1 MKIGIFGGSFNPPH
15 IGHILAAEKTV
26 KALGLD
32 KLIIIPAGDPPHKE
46 LPAETPTD
54 KQRME
59 LVTAA
64 FAHIDVAEI
73 SDIELKRQGKS
84 YTITTLE
91 YFREIYSDDEL
102 FLLMGTDMFVTL
114 DQWYQGDKILQ
125 SVVPAV
131 FARKDFEYEIIEYKA
146 KEYAKIYNAKCVII
160 DNDITVAASTDVR
173 ALLQNRQGRE
183 LLNDDVYDLVIR
195 NRFYGAKPEFQ
206 WLRSKSYALHKT
218 KRIPHVMGCEEEAA
232 KLAARWG
239 YDVDMAREA
248 GILHDITKKLGLD
261 EQLLLCSKYGILN
274 DALESQSEKLLHS
287 KTGAELS
294 KDLFGIPKEIYTA
307 IRWHT
312 TGRADMTLLEKI
324 IYLADYVEPNRDF
337 EGVEPLR
344 KLCYEDLDAAMEL
357 GLKMS
362 IEDLEERGSPI
373 HQKTLE
379 AYEYYSKVKG

>member
-15 IGHILAAEKTV
+15 RGHVLAAEKTV
-26 KALGLD
+26 SALDLD
-32 KLIIIPAGDPPHKE
+32 KLIIVPAGDPPHKE

-54 KQRME
+54 EQRLC
-59 LVTAA
+59 LVKAA
-64 FAHIDVAEI
+64 FSSIDCVEV

-91 YFREIYSDDEL
+91 YFRDIYPDDEL
-102 FLLMGTDMFVTL
+102 FLLMGTDMFITL
-114 DQWYQGDKILQ
+114 DQWYRGDEIFKTVI
-125 SVVPAV
+125 PAV
-131 FARKDFEYEIIEYKA
+131 FAREAFEYETIESKA
-146 KEYAKIYNAKCVII
+146 KEYTERYDVKCSIVNI
-160 DNDITVAASTDVR
+160 DVTEAASTDIR
-173 ALLQNRQGRE
+173 TLLQNRQGRE
-183 LLNDDVYDLVIR
+183 LLCDDVYELIIK
-195 NRFYGAKPEFQ
+195 NRFYGAKPDFT
-206 WLRSKSYALHKT
+206 WLRSKSYALHKP

-232 KLAARWG
+232 RLAERWG
-239 YDVDMAREA
+239 YSTENAREA
-248 GILHDITKKLGLD
+248 GILHDITKKLGLED
-261 EQLLLCSKYGILN
+261 QLLLCSKYGILN
-274 DALESQSEKLLHS
+274 DTLENQSEKLLHS
-287 KTGAELS
+287 KTGAALS
-294 KDLFGIPKEIYTA
+294 RDLFGIPDDIYSA

-344 KLCYEDLDAAMEL
+344 KLCYEDIDAAMEL

-379 AYEYYSKVKG
+379 AYNYYSKVKG